1 LPGEAGSHQK
11 LKPKQMKTRFIILLF
26 CLLTAYTV
34 SAQYTFPACYTAWAA
49 GTYTQDQQVS
59 HKSANWKAKY
69 FTTAEPGTNG
79 DWQLL
84 SKCGDGGIGPDY
96 TGPQRII
103 GYLPYWVPNFDYNA
117 FDPGTCTHINI
128 AFNLF
133 KQNNNDFNSANFA
146 SIEWGTFHN
155 RKVDSI
161 LFDLGVLNRA
171 KAKGTKVSVAIGGAT
186 DYAFLWLMTKYYN
199 NDAKLEEIANFI
211 TNYVNTK
218 GIDGVD
224 LDLECWWPDATIA
237 GTTEQGGRV
246 RGDKWGGI
254 DAGPNPAGTGL
265 KNLAQKLRAKMPNK
279 VLSAAVFGT
288 SYYGNNYDDGVAQY
302 LDFLGLMTYDFTGS
316 WNTSPVG
323 PHSSLYKIPLTTPY
337 QGISADNP
345 IYSAQDALEYWMG
358 MAEPAW
364 NHDGGFAVQK
374 NKLCIGVPFYGY
386 DLATRKPNNANG
398 FVALKWNEIVAA
410 YPNAPT
416 SFDPLDTHQLGG
428 YINADNKKIYYETP
442 KGAAAKINYTKQFGH
457 QGVIVWELSGD
468 TPYGGGKSL
477 LKALNDAVGIVVNPA
492 PTTSITSPANNATFT
507 APASVTIN
515 ANASDTAPGTVTKV
529 DFYNGTTL
537 LGTDTSSPYSF
548 AWANVAAGTYT
559 LTTKATDN
567 QGAVGTSSAITIT
580 VNGTNPAPT
589 TSITSPANNATFTA
603 PASVTINANAADTA
617 PGTVAKVDFY
627 NGTTLLGTDTSSPYS
642 FSWTNVASGTYTL
655 TTKATDNQGAVG
667 TSSAIT
673 ITVNGTNPAPTTSI
687 TSPANNATF
696 TAPASVTINANASDT
711 APGTVA
717 KVDFYNGTTL
727 LGTDTSSPYSF
738 SWTSV
743 AAGTYT
749 LTTKATDDQGAV
761 GTSAAI
767 TITVN
772 GANPA
777 PTTSITSPA
786 NNATFTAPASVTINA
801 NASDTAPGTVAK
813 VDFYNG
819 TTLLGTDTSSPYS
832 FSWTSVAAGT
842 YTLTTKATDDQGAVG
857 TSAAITI
864 VVNAQGLPIPGTIQ
878 AENYC
883 AMSGI
888 QLETTTDTGAGQ
900 NVGWIDTGDWLDY
913 CVNVATAGQY
923 TVQYRVASL
932 SGGGSAQLRL
942 GATTLATTTI
952 PSTGGWQTWTS
963 VTSTTFNL
971 AAGPQTLRVF
981 AGTGGFNLNWMSF
994 TSACGTPLTASIT
1007 SPANG
1012 TTYTA
1017 PASIVINASA
1027 NGCNAIS
1034 KVDFY
1039 NGTTLLGTDT
1049 SSPYSFTWS
1058 NVAAGTY
1065 SITAKATDSQSA
1077 TVTSSVI
1084 SVTVNGTNPAPTT
1097 SITSPA
1103 NGAAFTAP
1111 ATINIAANAAD
1122 TSPGTVAKVDFYNG
1136 TTLLGTDTS
1145 SPYTFSWTSVAAG
1158 TYTITTK
1165 ATDNQGAVGTSTAVS
1180 VTVSG
1185 GTGCAGKAQYVE
1197 NNGYVAGSQ
1206 VQNVGSWY
1214 ECKPYPYTA
1223 WCNGAAW
1230 AYAPGTGTYWADAWT
1245 LKGSCSARSAQT
1257 ETEVPSFG
1265 SENEILVS
1273 PNPGASGRPNT
1284 VTIIFA
1290 SDPGNVK
1297 IQLQSTSGISVM
1309 NSSHENVKRTLNVEI
1324 PALPNGL
1331 YILRVQGPK
1340 KNLTAKYMVD

>member
-1 LPGEAGSHQK
+1 
-11 LKPKQMKTRFIILLF
+11 MKARFTFLLI
-26 CLLTAYTV
+26 CLLTAYTAR
-34 SAQYTFPACYTAWAA
+34 AQYTFPACYTAWAA
-49 GTYTQDQQVS
+49 GTYTQGNQVS
-59 HKSANWKAKY
+59 HNSANWQAKY
-69 FTTAEPGTNG
+69 YTTAEPGTNG

-84 SKCGDGGIGPDY
+84 GKCGDGGIGPNY
-96 TGPQRII
+96 TGPQRIV
-103 GYLPYWVPNFDYNA
+103 GYLPYWVPNFNYTA
-117 FDPGTCTHINI
+117 FDPGTCTQINI

-146 SIEWGTFHN
+146 SVEWGTFHN

-171 KAKGTKVSVAIGGAT
+171 HAKGTKVSVAIGGAT

-224 LDLECWWPDATIA
+224 LDLECWWPDATIS

-246 RGDKWGGI
+246 RGDKWGGP

-323 PHSSLYKIPLTTPY
+323 PHSSLYKVPLSTY
-337 QGISADNP
+337 QGQTADNP

-410 YPNAPT
+410 YPNAAT
-416 SFDPLDTHQLGG
+416 SYDPLDTRQLGG
-428 YINADNKKIYYETP
+428 YIGADNKKIYYETP
-442 KGAAAKINYTKQFGH
+442 KGAGAKINYTKAYGH
-457 QGVIVWELSGD
+457 QGVIVWELTGD
-468 TPYGGGKSL
+468 TPYGGGSSL

-507 APASVTIN
+507 APATVTIN
-515 ANASDTAPGTVTKV
+515 ANASDTSPGTVAKV
-529 DFYNGTTL
+529 EFYNGTTL
-537 LGTDTSSPYSF
+537 LGSDTSSPYSF
-548 AWANVAAGTYT
+548 SWTNVAAGTYT

-589 TSITSPANNATFTA
+589 TSITSPANAATFTA
-603 PASVTINANAADTA
+603 PASITINANAADTA
-617 PGTVAKVDFY
+617 PGTVSKVDFY
-627 NGTTLLGTDTSSPYS
+627 NGTTLLGTDTTSPYS
-642 FSWTNVASGTYTL
+642 FSWTNVAAGTYTL

-667 TSSAIT
+667 TSAAISV
-673 ITVNGTNPAPTTSI
+673 TVNTASNPAPTTSI
-687 TSPANNATF
+687 TSPANNAAF
-696 TAPASVTINANASDT
+696 SAPASITINANATDT

-761 GTSAAI
+761 GTSAAV
-767 TITVN
+767 TVTVN
-772 GANPA
+772 VASNPA

-786 NNATFTAPASVTINA
+786 NNATFTAPASITINA
-801 NASDTAPGTVAK
+801 NATDTSPGTVAK

-819 TTLLGTDTSSPYS
+819 STLLGTDTSSPYS

-842 YTLTTKATDDQGAVG
+842 YTLTTKATDNQGAVG
-857 TSAAITI
+857 TSAAIT
-864 VVNAQGLPIPGTIQ
+864 
-878 AENYC
+878 
-883 AMSGI
+883 
-888 QLETTTDTGAGQ
+888 
-900 NVGWIDTGDWLDY
+900 
-913 CVNVATAGQY
+913 
-923 TVQYRVASL
+923 
-932 SGGGSAQLRL
+932 
-942 GATTLATTTI
+942 
-952 PSTGGWQTWTS
+952 
-963 VTSTTFNL
+963 
-971 AAGPQTLRVF
+971 
-981 AGTGGFNLNWMSF
+981 
-994 TSACGTPLTASIT
+994 
-1007 SPANG
+1007 
-1012 TTYTA
+1012 
-1017 PASIVINASA
+1017 
-1027 NGCNAIS
+1027 
-1034 KVDFY
+1034 
-1039 NGTTLLGTDT
+1039 
-1049 SSPYSFTWS
+1049 
-1058 NVAAGTY
+1058 
-1065 SITAKATDSQSA
+1065 
-1077 TVTSSVI
+1077 
-1084 SVTVNGTNPAPTT
+1084 
-1097 SITSPA
+1097 
-1103 NGAAFTAP
+1103 
-1111 ATINIAANAAD
+1111 
-1122 TSPGTVAKVDFYNG
+1122 
-1136 TTLLGTDTS
+1136 
-1145 SPYTFSWTSVAAG
+1145 
-1158 TYTITTK
+1158 
-1165 ATDNQGAVGTSTAVS
+1165 

-1185 GTGCAGKAQYVE
+1185 GTGTCTGKPQYVE

-1206 VQNVGSWY
+1206 VQNVGSLY
-1214 ECKPYPYTA
+1214 ECKPYPYTG

-1230 AYAPGTGTYWADAWT
+1230 AYAPGTGTYWTDAWI
-1245 LKGSCSARSAQT
+1245 LKGSCSGRSANT
-1257 ETEVPSFG
+1257 EMETPTFAE
-1265 SENEILVS
+1265 ENGIVVS
-1273 PNPGASGRPNT
+1273 PNPGVSGRPHT
-1284 VTIIFA
+1284 LTIFFE

-1297 IQLQSTSGISVM
+1297 VMLHNTNGTSVM
-1309 NSSHENVKRTLNVEI
+1309 MSSHENVKRTLKVEM
-1324 PALPNGL
+1324 PAMTNGL
-1331 YILRVQGPK
+1331 YILRVQSAK
-1340 KNLTAKYMVD
+1340 KTLTTKYMVD